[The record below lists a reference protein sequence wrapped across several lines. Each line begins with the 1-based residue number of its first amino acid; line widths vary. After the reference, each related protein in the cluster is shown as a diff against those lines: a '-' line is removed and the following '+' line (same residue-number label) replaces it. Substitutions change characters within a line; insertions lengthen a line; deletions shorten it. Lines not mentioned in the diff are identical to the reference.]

1 MTSKHNSSNF
11 HLMTDKELRDQMAV
25 LTDRIDTLRKQGAP
39 AVQEELDFCY
49 VSRELEERAT
59 RRKYDR
65 FKY

>member
-1 MTSKHNSSNF
+1 MTSKHNSGNIHMMS
-11 HLMTDKELRDQMAV
+11 DKELRDRMDI
-25 LTDRIDTLRKQGAP
+25 LTDRIDTLRKQGAS

>member
-1 MTSKHNSSNF
+1 MMS
-11 HLMTDKELRDQMAV
+11 DKELRDRMDI
-25 LTDRIDTLRKQGAP
+25 LTDRIDTLRKQGAS

-59 RRKYDR
+59 RRKFDR